1 MVAVGGSIRV
11 LVVEDEESYRQALSS
26 GLRQEGFEVEVAPDG
41 IEALRLFAERPP
53 DIVLLDMLLP
63 GMHGMEV
70 CRRMRAMA
78 QVPIVM
84 VSAVDTELDVVLGLE
99 LGAAGYVTKPF
110 RLRELVAR
118 MQAILRRLSPPGGP
132 AVDGGPAR
140 RAVRAR
146 RRTRRDAGLRPGSVR
161 SMVDFVRR
169 EVTVDDEQTHLS
181 RREFDLLAVLLSP
194 ARRVRTRDELIDLLW
209 PDRFLSDSR
218 TLDTHIHRLRAK
230 LEPDPAEPR
239 TSSPCGGWASASTPT
254 APGMHPPPRGRA
266 RSGPRWS
273 AEGSAEATVHVVEG
287 PRVGR
292 LAEQLGRRPEFDE
305 LPGPVLT
312 HQQERATVRHP
323 HGLLHVVGHDDDG
336 HPVA

>member
-1 MVAVGGSIRV
+1 MVTVGESIRV
-11 LVVEDEESYRQALSS
+11 LVVEDEESYRQALAS
-26 GLRQEGFEVEVAPDG
+26 GLQGEGFEVELAPNG
-41 IEALRLFAERPP
+41 SAALRLFADRPP

-118 MQAILRRLSPPGGP
+118 MQAILRRVSPPTIPVMDITLPELAPTGV
-132 AVDGGPAR
+132 A
-140 RAVRAR
+140 
-146 RRTRRDAGLRPGSVR
+146 DAGEPR
-161 SMVDFVRR
+161 SEAGFGPVVVDFVRR
-169 EVTVDDEQTHLS
+169 EVTVTGVQTHLS

-209 PDRFLSDSR
+209 PDRYLSDSR

-230 LEPDPAEPR
+230 LEPDPAEPQYIV
-239 TSSPCGGWASASTPT
+239 TVGGVGFRIDPDGDHR
-254 APGMHPPPRGRA
+254 APPS
-266 RSGPRWS
+266 RSLAG
-273 AEGSAEATVHVVEG
+273 T
-287 PRVGR
+287 R
-292 LAEQLGRRPEFDE
+292 L
-305 LPGPVLT
+305 
-312 HQQERATVRHP
+312 
-323 HGLLHVVGHDDDG
+323 
-336 HPVA
+336 

>member
-132 AVDGGPAR
+132 AVEAAPPDVPSEPAAAPDETPAFAR
-140 RAVRAR
+140 FGAV
-146 RRTRRDAGLRPGSVR
+146 
-161 SMVDFVRR
+161 MVDFVRR

-230 LEPDPAEPR
+230 LEPDPAEPQYIVTVR
-239 TSSPCGGWASASTPT
+239 GVGFRIDPDGTRH
-254 APGMHPPPRGRA
+254 APAPRGRA
-266 RSGPRWS
+266 QAGTP
-273 AEGSAEATVHVVEG
+273 VV
-287 PRVGR
+287 R
-292 LAEQLGRRPEFDE
+292 
-305 LPGPVLT
+305 
-312 HQQERATVRHP
+312 
-323 HGLLHVVGHDDDG
+323 
-336 HPVA
+336 

>member
-1 MVAVGGSIRV
+1 MVGVGESIRV

-41 IEALRLFAERPP
+41 VEALRLFADRPP

-70 CRRMRAMA
+70 CRRMRALA

-118 MQAILRRLSPPGGP
+118 MQAILRRLSPPSVP
-132 AVDGGPAR
+132 AVEAAPTDGPSETVAGAPDQTPAL
-140 RAVRAR
+140 AR
-146 RRTRRDAGLRPGSVR
+146 FGRVT
-161 SMVDFVRR
+161 VDFVRR
-169 EVTVDDEQTHLS
+169 EVSVDGEQTHLS

-209 PDRFLSDSR
+209 PDRYLSDSR

-230 LEPDPAEPR
+230 LEPDPAEPQYIVTVR
-239 TSSPCGGWASASTPT
+239 GVGFRIDPDGTRQ
-254 APGMHPPPRGRA
+254 APAPRA
-266 RSGPRWS
+266 
-273 AEGSAEATVHVVEG
+273 G
-287 PRVGR
+287 PRVR
-292 LAEQLGRRPEFDE
+292 T
-305 LPGPVLT
+305 PV
-312 HQQERATVRHP
+312 VR
-323 HGLLHVVGHDDDG
+323 
-336 HPVA
+336 